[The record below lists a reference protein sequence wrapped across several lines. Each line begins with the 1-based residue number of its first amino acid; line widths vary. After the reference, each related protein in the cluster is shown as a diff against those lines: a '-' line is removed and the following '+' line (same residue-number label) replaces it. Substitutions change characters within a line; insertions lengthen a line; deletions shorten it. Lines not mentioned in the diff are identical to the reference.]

1 MIFKRVLIYLLSRFI
16 NFDSISEMFPVS
28 VKSILIDDQRIL
40 LIKNERDEW
49 DLPGGKIEK
58 NDNVIETLIKEVKEE
73 LNIIIDNYNILQ
85 AEKYLFRKQEII
97 VVTYFSEITN
107 EDPIILSFEN
117 IDYQFFSYDKLN
129 ELKLTPW
136 AKDSLDKF
144 RNKINL

>member
-1 MIFKRVLIYLLSRFI
+1 MIFKRILIYLLSRFI

-28 VKSILIDDQRIL
+28 VKSILIDDQRVL

-144 RNKINL
+144 RNKIN

>member
-28 VKSILIDDQRIL
+28 VKSILIDDQRVL

-73 LNIIIDNYNILQ
+73 LNITIDNYNILQ
-85 AEKYLFRKQEII
+85 AQKYLFRKQEII

-136 AKDSLDKF
+136 AKDSLDEF
-144 RNKINL
+144 QNKIN

>member
-28 VKSILIDDQRIL
+28 VKSILIDDQRVL

-144 RNKINL
+144 RNKIN

>member
-1 MIFKRVLIYLLSRFI
+1 MIFKRILIYLLSRFI

-28 VKSILIDDQRIL
+28 VKSILIDDQRVL

-58 NDNVIETLIKEVKEE
+58 NCNVIETLIKEVKEE
-73 LNIIIDNYNILQ
+73 LNITIDNYNILQ
-85 AEKYLFRKQEII
+85 AQKYLFRKQEII

-117 IDYQFFSYDKLN
+117 IDYQFFSYDKLY

-144 RNKINL
+144 KNKIN